1 MITRKSVLAGAAI
14 CILGVGV
21 IVLLNVAE
29 HPGEQGG
36 SPKDSVLP
44 SQSQSEAMDAAE
56 LTSQKSPADTEHT
69 KGEVDK
75 ADSAH
80 QSQLRNRL
88 NELKISPHVRTIIG
102 LDGSD
107 LNSRRSAMKKLTRN
121 LPQDDI
127 KALKS
132 FLDFRYKD
140 NSSERL
146 LVFEGLKN
154 DALDVLLRQENLPE
168 GIGIRLVKMFS
179 DSEHSDVWR
188 DYCIQYLAP
197 YYQRKWPA
205 GKQLSD
211 DPERKTIEQAYW
223 DATAQADRSFAGTAL
238 IGLDILSRTFTNIPR
253 NKVEESAVRIATD
266 DSAAEPAR
274 ITALVMASSMGRR
287 EVLPEARI
295 LAQIGETT
303 TLRMAAIAALGKIG
317 DKSDIELVRSLI
329 QSRKKRIQR
338 TAESA
343 LEKLS
348 ARTEQNKSN
357 I

>member
-1 MITRKSVLAGAAI
+1 MDT
-14 CILGVGV
+14 
-21 IVLLNVAE
+21 AE
-29 HPGEQGG
+29 
-36 SPKDSVLP
+36 SD
-44 SQSQSEAMDAAE
+44 
-56 LTSQKSPADTEHT
+56 
-69 KGEVDK
+69 
-75 ADSAH
+75 H

-223 DATAQADRSFAGTAL
+223 DATAQADRSFAGT
-238 IGLDILSRTFTNIPR
+238 P
-253 NKVEESAVRIATD
+253 
-266 DSAAEPAR
+266 P
-274 ITALVMASSMGRR
+274 
-287 EVLPEARI
+287 PWP
-295 LAQIGETT
+295 
-303 TLRMAAIAALGKIG
+303 
-317 DKSDIELVRSLI
+317 
-329 QSRKKRIQR
+329 
-338 TAESA
+338 
-343 LEKLS
+343 
-348 ARTEQNKSN
+348 
-357 I
+357 